1 MAKKT
6 KVTKATGAVADAVKA
21 KLAAKAAG
29 SKVTAEIVKAAA
41 AAAKGGKKAARTTP
55 GTEKVSTAAFIKA
68 EIARQA
74 KSKKTDEEILAA
86 ARKRPEA
93 KGQKIG
99 GHYVS
104 WYRWQMSKDG
114 GKGGKSARA

>member
-1 MAKKT
+1 MAKK
-6 KVTKATGAVADAVKA
+6 TKATGAVADAVKA
-21 KLAAKAAG
+21 KLAAKAA
-29 SKVTAEIVKAAA
+29 KKTVTAKTAAPA
-41 AAAKGGKKAARTTP
+41 AKKAARTTP

-74 KSKKTDEEILAA
+74 KTKRTDEEILEA

-114 GKGGKSARA
+114 GGAKGKSARA